1 MTQTQATDR
10 EFGFIGIGQMGRA
23 MVENWLA
30 LGYRV
35 RVYNRTREKILPLL
49 EKGAVEAPTPA
60 DAVVPSGIVMSCVS
74 DDPSLDQIF
83 SDLEIFRRL
92 GSDGVHVSMSTISPK
107 MARLLAERH
116 KQHGGV
122 YVAAPV
128 MGRPDTVALRRQT
141 FYLSGPTKAR
151 ERVKPLLVPICR
163 QVLELGESAEAAHV
177 AKLASNFLMATVV
190 ESLGEA
196 FAFVE
201 KNGLSPQTFYETIT
215 EFLFDCFIYK
225 GYGRHL
231 LSGQFREPL
240 FRLQLGLKDIQLSLQ
255 SATESRTPMPIL
267 SLLRDRYLT
276 AVAQGYGDWDWTA
289 INLEIRRQAGL
300 AHDQGQ

>member
-1 MTQTQATDR
+1 MTQPSTADR

-30 LGYRV
+30 LGYTV
-35 RVYNRTREKILPLL
+35 RVYNRTREKLIPLL
-49 EKGAVEAPTPA
+49 EKGAIEAPTPA
-60 DAVVPSGIVMSCVS
+60 DAVVPNGIVMSCVS
-74 DDPSLDQIF
+74 DDPTLDQIF
-83 SDLEIFRRL
+83 SDLTIFRRL
-92 GSDGVHVSMSTISPK
+92 GKDGIHVSMSTISPK
-107 MARLLAERH
+107 MARTLAERH
-116 KQHGGV
+116 QREGGV

-141 FYLSGPTKAR
+141 FYVSGPSQHR
-151 ERVKPLLVPICR
+151 ERVKPLLSPISR
-163 QVLELGESAEAAHV
+163 QVLDLGDAPEAAHV
-177 AKLASNFLMATVV
+177 AKLASNFLIATVV
-190 ESLGEA
+190 ESLGEV

-201 KNGLSPQTFYETIT
+201 KNGLSPQTFYDTIT

-240 FRLQLGLKDIQLSLQ
+240 FRLQLGLKDIQLSMQ
-255 SATESRTPMPIL
+255 AATESRTPMPML

-276 AVAQGYGDWDWTA
+276 ALAQGYGDWDWTA

-300 AHDQGQ
+300 ASEQD